1 MSYREKEWD
10 EPGPDFGKV
19 YRRPARSI
27 IPTHVDPQRSS
38 AQALRD
44 RIAAYDAYNGGD
56 QAQINANARNRA
68 IFAQALLDR
77 FGEEA

>member
-1 MSYREKEWD
+1 MGQFKEWD

-19 YRRPARSI
+19 YQRPVRRITKSY
-27 IPTHVDPQRSS
+27 VDPATSP

-44 RIAAYDAYNGGD
+44 RIAAYDAYNGGV
-56 QAQINANARNRA
+56 QAQIDANARNRA
-68 IFAQALLDR
+68 IFAQALFDR